1 MATLSDA
8 AEQAKENDV
17 LVSTPVAEDFHH
29 GIPTAIF
36 FEDIPE
42 VVGKHTAPI
51 LIDKLSNLSQRYRFF
66 EEKLVKSRDSL
77 EEKVAEVRRALK
89 AVQSLAERSSRAGEN
104 AKDIETHF
112 ELSDG
117 IYAKARIPPTNKVC
131 LWLGAN
137 VMVEYSHEE
146 AKSLLAKNLANVEK
160 SYDETC
166 SDISYLRDQLNTTDV
181 NLSRVYNHHVQTMRS
196 APKNSK
202 SAKTGVSAPLQA
214 K

>member
-1 MATLSDA
+1 MATTP
-8 AEQAKENDV
+8 EAKEQVKETDII
-17 LVSTPVAEDFHH
+17 VSTPVGDDFHH
-29 GIPTAIF
+29 GIPKAIF

-42 VVGKHTAPI
+42 IVKKHTAPL
-51 LIDKLSNLSQRYRFF
+51 LIDKLSSLSQRYRFF
-66 EEKLVKSRDSL
+66 EEKLVKSRDTL

-89 AVQSLAERSSRAGEN
+89 AVRSLAERSSRAGEN
-104 AKDIETHF
+104 AKDIQTHF

-146 AKSLLAKNLANVEK
+146 AESLLSSNLANAEK
-160 SYDETC
+160 SFDGTC

-196 APKNSK
+196 ATSK
-202 SAKTGVSAPLQA
+202 SKSTKEVPLQA